1 MSKLNR
7 PAGVNRTLIGL
18 IGLISLAAGA
28 YALAA
33 YFGQLGWVDRD
44 STLVP
49 GSAAPPTWVFWAVIA
64 GAVFVGMLCL
74 RWLFAQIFRMP
85 KAQSWRFE
93 ADATTGRTV
102 MASSTA
108 AAPMAADISAFDDVR
123 SASAW
128 LTGTR
133 WAPEL
138 HLTVTAEPHTDVG
151 LLRGRILDEA
161 VPRLRQA
168 LEVETIPVTLEL
180 SFADAGKRPQLR

>member
-1 MSKLNR
+1 MSKVNR

-18 IGLISLAAGA
+18 TGVILLAAGA

-33 YFGQLGWVDRD
+33 HFGQLGWVDRE
-44 STLVP
+44 SALVP
-49 GSAAPPTWVFWAVIA
+49 GTAAPPTWVFWAVIA
-64 GAVFVGMLCL
+64 GAVVLGLLCL
-74 RWLFAQIFRMP
+74 RWLLAQIFRMP
-85 KAQSWRFE
+85 KSQSWRFE
-93 ADATTGRTV
+93 ADPTAGKTV

-108 AAPMAADISAFDDVR
+108 AAPVAADIAAFDDVR

-138 HLTVTAEPHTDVG
+138 HLTVTVQPHADVG
-151 LLRGRILDEA
+151 SLRGRILDEA

>member
-18 IGLISLAAGA
+18 TGIISVAAGA

-33 YFGQLGWVDRD
+33 HFGQLGWVDRD

-49 GSAAPPTWVFWAVIA
+49 GSAAPPTGVFVAVIA
-64 GAVFVGMLCL
+64 GAVILGLLCL

-85 KAQSWRFE
+85 KARSWRLE
-93 ADATTGRTV
+93 ADESTGKTV

-108 AAPMAADISAFDDVR
+108 AAPVAADIAAFDDVR

-133 WAPEL
+133 WAPQL

-180 SFADAGKRPQLR
+180 SFADAGERPRLG